1 MKEMIYSKD
10 NKIELLYNS
19 IYEGVHYY
27 IISYGTHPCAYIEI
41 PRNHPYYG
49 KDYLELDKIFSVHGG
64 FTYAK
69 DSLRLSN
76 GVKLASSWFL
86 GWDYAHLGD
95 YMGFYEDSRI
105 KNELL
110 KKWTVEE
117 IILECKKAI
126 KELLEV
132 SNGRL

>member
-19 IYEGVHYY
+19 IYEGVHFY
-27 IISYGTHPCAYIEI
+27 IISYGTHPCAYIEV

-49 KDYLELDKIFSVHGG
+49 KGYLELDKIFIVHGG

-69 DSLRLSN
+69 DFLRLSN
-76 GVKLASSWFL
+76 GVKLVSSWFL

>member
-10 NKIELLYNS
+10 NKIELLYNG
-19 IYEGVHYY
+19 IYEGIHFY
-27 IISYGTHPCAYIEI
+27 IISYGTHPCAYIEV
-41 PRNHPYYG
+41 PRNHKYYG
-49 KDYLELDKIFSVHGG
+49 RNYLELDEIIDVHGG
-64 FTYAK
+64 FTYSNDYLRTS
-69 DSLRLSN
+69 DSTII
-76 GVKLASSWFL
+76 VSSWFL

-95 YMGFYEDSRI
+95 YMGFYEDSKI

>member
-27 IISYGTHPCAYIEI
+27 IISYGTHPCAYIEV

-49 KDYLELDKIFSVHGG
+49 KGYLELDNIFSVHGG
-64 FTYAK
+64 FTYSNDYLRTS
-69 DSLRLSN
+69 DSTKI
-76 GVKLASSWFL
+76 VSSWFL

-95 YMGFYEDSRI
+95 YMGFYEDSKI